1 MLAMLGKMLHQPL
14 ILLLNWLPVAL
25 LTGLSPLPSAT
36 PSGRA
41 ASGLIVGVMSL
52 INRVKLTV
60 RGEPF
65 VPRDISL
72 IKEAADAAGSYDMSL
87 PWFQV
92 CCLVVMAAA
101 FVVLGLLLPL
111 KKAEG
116 APKRRGVLLRVT
128 GVLLCAALLVGAA
141 AFVYSSDDL
150 YNSFETTEPYDLA
163 SVNNELGFVY
173 YFCYHFSTYKIEKPE
188 GFDRDRPRPGRR
200 LRRAGRARAGE
211 RSLRHER
218 GLLRRAERGR
228 LRLPEGEH

>member
-1 MLAMLGKMLHQPL
+1 MSVTLFALWAHPVSVLAMLGKMLHQPL

-25 LTGLSPLPSAT
+25 LTGAFAFAFRNAFW
-36 PSGRA
+36 GAA

-101 FVVLGLLLPL
+101 CSPR
-111 KKAEG
+111 
-116 APKRRGVLLRVT
+116 P
-128 GVLLCAALLVGAA
+128 AA
-141 AFVYSSDDL
+141 A
-150 YNSFETTEPYDLA
+150 A
-163 SVNNELGFVY
+163 QKGRGGA
-173 YFCYHFSTYKIEKPE
+173 EKTRRAPARH
-188 GFDRDRPRPGRR
+188 GRPA
-200 LRRAGRARAGE
+200 LRRPA
-211 RSLRHER
+211 
-218 GLLRRAERGR
+218 RGR
-228 LRLPEGEH
+228 GGLRLQLR